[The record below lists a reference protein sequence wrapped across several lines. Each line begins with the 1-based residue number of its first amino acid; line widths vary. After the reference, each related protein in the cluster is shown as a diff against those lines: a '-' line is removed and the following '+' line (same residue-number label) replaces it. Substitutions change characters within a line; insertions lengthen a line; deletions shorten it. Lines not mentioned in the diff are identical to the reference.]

1 MGSIVDG
8 IDEIQAAIKQAA
20 QKFKSDSQISDFQK
34 TAKEFT
40 KMVESGYATPR
51 GYNIQ
56 SFDANVYLKQAS
68 H

>member
-1 MGSIVDG
+1 MAYA
-8 IDEIQAAIKQAA
+8 DEIQAAIKQAA